1 MRKKNWKYIGL
12 LAGAVALAISI
23 YIGREAIS
31 RLEAEATYAD
41 VAKSVWSYTYPYP
54 QIASDSDPEESYAD
68 TNQSPEDRIPPGLIT
83 LMQENK
89 AVKGWITIPGTAI
102 DYPVLQNIEDNEFY
116 LHRDLSGKKLYSG
129 SIFLDTTSQIDGP
142 GIISIYGHHMKAGY
156 RYGTMFRDI
165 SKFQSTKFLQN
176 HQSIKI
182 YTSDT
187 IYHYTPVLCI
197 STKAD
202 PSLRI
207 QPETQE
213 DLRNYFK
220 QHYNLNIKAAD
231 KVLVLITCAYNTD
244 NARTYLFCLPE
255 TTSE

>member
-1 MRKKNWKYIGL
+1 MKRKNWKHIGL
-12 LAGAVALAISI
+12 LAGAVALAISL

-31 RLEAEATYAD
+31 RLEAETTYAD

-54 QIASDSDPEESYAD
+54 QSSSDSDPEETYAD
-68 TNQSPEDRIPPGLIT
+68 TNQSPEDRIPPGLIN
-83 LMQENK
+83 LMQENQN
-89 AVKGWITIPGTAI
+89 VKGWITIPGTAI
-102 DYPVLQNIEDNEFY
+102 DYPILQNTDDNEYY
-116 LHRDLSGKKLYSG
+116 LHRDLTGKKLYSG
-129 SIFLDTTSQIDGP
+129 SIFLDTNSQIDGL

-156 RYGTMFRDI
+156 RYGTMFRDLT
-165 SKFQSTKFLQN
+165 KFQSSQFLQN
-176 HQSIKI
+176 HQIIKI

-187 IYHYTPVLCI
+187 IYHYTPVLCV

-202 PSLRI
+202 SSLRI
-207 QPETQE
+207 QPDTQE
-213 DLRNYFK
+213 DLRNYFNQK
-220 QHYNLNIKAAD
+220 YRLNIKAAD

>member
-1 MRKKNWKYIGL
+1 MKKQGWKYIGL
-12 LAGAVALAISI
+12 LAGAVALALSL

-31 RLEAEATYAD
+31 RLEAETTYAD

-54 QIASDSDPEESYAD
+54 QTASDSDPEESYAY

-83 LMQENK
+83 LMQENQN
-89 AVKGWITIPGTAI
+89 VKGWITISGTAI
-102 DYPVLQNIEDNEFY
+102 DYPILQNEEDNEFY

-129 SIFLDTTSQIDGP
+129 SIFLDTNSTIDGP

-156 RYGTMFRDI
+156 RYGTMFRDLT
-165 SKFQSTKFLQN
+165 KFQSAKFLQN

-187 IYHYTPVLCI
+187 IYHYTPVLCV

-202 PSLRI
+202 SSLRI

-220 QHYNLNIKAAD
+220 QHYNLNIKNAD
-231 KVLVLITCAYNTD
+231 KVLVLITCAYNAN
-244 NARTYLFCLPE
+244 NARTYLFCLPGN
-255 TTSE
+255 S

>member
-1 MRKKNWKYIGL
+1 MRKKNWKLIGL
-12 LAGAVALAISI
+12 LAGAVALALSL

-31 RLEAEATYAD
+31 RLEAETTYAD

-54 QIASDSDPEESYAD
+54 QTASDSDPEETYAD
-68 TNQSPEDRIPPGLIT
+68 TNQSPEDRIPPGLIM
-83 LMQENK
+83 LMQENQN
-89 AVKGWITIPGTAI
+89 VKGWITIPGTAI
-102 DYPVLQNIEDNEFY
+102 DYPILQNEDDNEFY
-116 LHRDLSGKKLYSG
+116 LHRDLNGKKLYSG

-142 GIISIYGHHMKAGY
+142 GIISIYGHRMKAGY
-156 RYGTMFRDI
+156 RYGTMFRDLT
-165 SKFQSTKFLQN
+165 KFQSTKFLQN

-182 YTSDT
+182 YTQDT
-187 IYHYTPVLCI
+187 IYHYTPVLCV

-202 PSLRI
+202 SSLRI
-207 QPETQE
+207 QPETPE

-244 NARTYLFCLPE
+244 NARTYLFCLTE
-255 TTSE
+255 NS